1 MEDAFRN
8 SSKVENFLTSNVSV
22 GDGNALTK
30 EEYNWF
36 FRDTFINF
44 TAIYEDS
51 ESNPIISN
59 HSHNKASC
67 VTNFKSYIET
77 FDVDEKNAVLD
88 KMANSLCDMTDAQIL
103 ELVGIV
109 HENLGKLNYMCVGL
123 PKHKIVMVFLVY
135 HG

>member
-22 GDGNALTK
+22 EDGNALTK
-30 EEYNWF
+30 EEYDWF

-44 TAIYEDS
+44 TAIYEDL

-59 HSHNKASC
+59 HSDNKASC
-67 VTNFKSYIET
+67 AKNFKSYIET
-77 FDVDEKNAVLD
+77 FDVDESNAVLD

-109 HENLGKLNYMCVGL
+109 HENLGKLN
-123 PKHKIVMVFLVY
+123 
-135 HG
+135 

>member
-8 SSKVENFLTSNVSV
+8 SSKVESFLTSNASV

-30 EEYNWF
+30 EEYDWF

-44 TAIYEDS
+44 TAIYEDL

-59 HSHNKASC
+59 HSDNKASC
-67 VTNFKSYIET
+67 ANNFKSYIET
-77 FDVDEKNAVLD
+77 FDVDESNAVLD

-109 HENLGKLNYMCVGL
+109 HENLGKLNSNIPEIDNL
-123 PKHKIVMVFLVY
+123 MVF
-135 HG
+135 